1 MLPFFREFQE
11 SKNIDVNRDGF
22 YEHSRCFK
30 TIDAEPFEC
39 LFLQDLAEKSFE
51 MIDKNDL
58 TVEHILLVM
67 KALGKFHA
75 VSLALKDQNPE
86 KFWQIANG
94 LSEQHFRPGNN
105 SAFASM
111 FNNASMTVINSIT
124 EDKDAHLLEAVLRI
138 YERDQYDIVID
149 CVNANE
155 NEPYSVVNHGDMWSN
170 NAMYKNNNKNKPRK
184 VNLIDWQMSRYA
196 SPALD
201 IIYFIFVSTTRE
213 LRGHNYNIYL
223 KTYHESLSNHL
234 IR

>member
-1 MLPFFREFQE
+1 
-11 SKNIDVNRDGF
+11 
-22 YEHSRCFK
+22 
-30 TIDAEPFEC
+30 
-39 LFLQDLAEKSFE
+39 

-86 KFWQIANG
+86 KLSEIVNG
-94 LSEQHFRPGNN
+94 LDEHLFRPGNT
-105 SAFASM
+105 SGFATM
-111 FNNASMTVINSIT
+111 FNQAAMTVINSISD
-124 EDKDAHLLEAVLRI
+124 EKDAHLLEAVLRL
-138 YERDQYDIVID
+138 YERDQYDILID

-155 NEPYSVVNHGDMWSN
+155 NEPFSVVTHGDMWSN
-170 NAMYKNNNKNKPRK
+170 NSMFKTNNKNMPKK
-184 VNLIDWQMSRYA
+184 VCLIDWQMSRYA

-201 IIYFIFVSTTRE
+201 ITYYIFVSTTRE
-213 LRGHNYNIYL
+213 LRRHNYNVYL